1 MRAYELV
8 FIVHPD
14 LDESAFKELV
24 EKVKGWITEDGGQV
38 TKVDLWGK
46 RKLAYPIR
54 KQKEGQYVLM
64 QTAYPP
70 ASGVK
75 LERNLR
81 LTEPILRF
89 LISTL

>member
-24 EKVKGWITEDGGQV
+24 DKVKGWITEDGGQV

-54 KQKEGQYVLM
+54 KQNEGQYVLM
-64 QTAYPP
+64 QTSYAP
-70 ASGVK
+70 AFGVK

-89 LISTL
+89 LISSV